1 MFPKTLLKN
10 TLIQRSDEFFVDRF
24 LLVNYSNEYGENL
37 MKKILLLDVENNTKT
52 SAQILE
58 LFNEY
63 QYVYIVYAMLK
74 TNFDID
80 MVVKLSHFIQQERL
94 FIHKMSKTGKNSADL
109 GLAYIAGTLAHTCES
124 DDEIHIMSADKMMSN
139 IIGMLQAQKVNAI
152 QILPFEPPAANAPC
166 LDKLENSHSTTKK
179 APVLLDPLP
188 SPAQNVAFPKTTKST
203 TSAIN
208 PSKKRDTKT
217 NNSLKN
223 EKKDK
228 TSLSS
233 MSIESIYQ
241 RLGSLIRK
249 LKSEEGTYKRPLL
262 NYDAADR
269 DYEIAILVYCR
280 MLSMLL
286 RASVPKTSNG
296 LENVLKSQFN
306 GSAEIARLIAV
317 LMARSK
323 FLTVK
328 DDKPKY
334 TPEFNQGLIKAYLK
348 KNNHLLVETPKKVVS

>member
-74 TNFDID
+74 TNFDMD
-80 MVVKLSHFIQQERL
+80 MVVKLSDLIQQERL

-139 IIGMLQAQKVNAI
+139 IIGMLQAQKINAI

>member
-1 MFPKTLLKN
+1 
-10 TLIQRSDEFFVDRF
+10 
-24 LLVNYSNEYGENL
+24 
-37 MKKILLLDVENNTKT
+37 
-52 SAQILE
+52 
-58 LFNEY
+58 
-63 QYVYIVYAMLK
+63 
-74 TNFDID
+74 
-80 MVVKLSHFIQQERL
+80 
-94 FIHKMSKTGKNSADL
+94 
-109 GLAYIAGTLAHTCES
+109 
-124 DDEIHIMSADKMMSN
+124 
-139 IIGMLQAQKVNAI
+139 
-152 QILPFEPPAANAPC
+152 
-166 LDKLENSHSTTKK
+166 
-179 APVLLDPLP
+179 
-188 SPAQNVAFPKTTKST
+188 
-203 TSAIN
+203 
-208 PSKKRDTKT
+208 
-217 NNSLKN
+217 
-223 EKKDK
+223 
-228 TSLSS
+228 

-296 LENVLKSQFN
+296 LRMYLNHSSMAVLKFV
-306 GSAEIARLIAV
+306 RLIAV